1 MRALRA
7 SAISTIAMLA
17 ASPALAA
24 DIGPSLDA
32 ALDAAGATQ
41 KLEVIVSFDGDGAP
55 TADQVAILEDLGLTG
70 ITFQALPIAGVMA
83 TPSQVT
89 ALDNTPGV
97 RSLWLNEQLQYDND
111 ASTKVTGV
119 DRMRVDPSLRNDV
132 GVPYSGKGIGVLIND
147 SGVDGNHP
155 DLAFGSKTVQNVA
168 AQLNLASYDEMLPIT
183 WVENVPDTDI
193 GGGHGTH
200 VAGIVAGTGA
210 ASGGVHEGVAPGAD
224 IIGYGSGAGLFILDT
239 LGAFDYALVNQ
250 FRYNIRVVANSFGST
265 SGTGSDFDPD
275 DPNNIATKK
284 LVDRGIIVVISAGN
298 SGSGEGT
305 ITGNFKKAPWIVTV
319 AAGDTD
325 GGLADFSSRGVD
337 GKGGEVT
344 VDGERFVWED
354 RPTLT
359 SPGVNTVSTKAKTDA
374 LSATGTGE
382 DGETVYYT
390 VKSGTSMASP
400 HVSGIV
406 ALMLEANPKLSW
418 REVKS
423 ILQETATNMPGREA
437 WEVGAG
443 YVNAHAA
450 VTMAASK
457 RTDYGD
463 TLALGRTF
471 NATLQQSRVEGPDFS
486 LTHNP
491 VGPKDVQTFTVAE
504 GLSTVIATA
513 NVSDN
518 TTAIVLRDPDGNRYG
533 SSISLPVL
541 GQNIAV
547 TAPAVPGE
555 WTIELGGIGALSGV
569 ALDPLG
575 VTNGVAV
582 PVTPVDV
589 DVDFNR
595 VDGFTGLDDVAGH
608 PARGFVEAAVAERLV
623 DARRSGFRPDAKIR
637 RSEMA
642 DYLTLGG
649 GVRQY
654 RAADGSTAFTDVSGT
669 ESATAEA
676 VTARGAALRDMDHSD
691 DGVMASNGTSFD
703 PRSSV
708 DRDELAYSMVQSLG
722 MQDEAEAVRDALGGG
737 QLTASFRGERV
748 PVTDSA
754 AIPAEWRGHAQLAID
769 LELMT
774 VRFDSQ
780 QGPYDLEPT
789 VTATFSPD
797 EDVTRAG
804 YAFSAVALHDRLSAA
819 E

>member
-1 MRALRA
+1 MRNALCA
-7 SAISTIAMLA
+7 SAIALLA
-17 ASPALAA
+17 GAPALAA
-24 DIGPSLDA
+24 DIGPSLTDA
-32 ALDAAGATQ
+32 VASAAATDR
-41 KLEVIVSFDGDGAP
+41 LEVIVSFEGDGAP
-55 TADQVAILEDLGLTG
+55 TADQVAILKDLGLTG
-70 ITFQALPIAGVMA
+70 VTLQALPIAGVLA
-83 TPSQVT
+83 TPAQIA
-89 ALDNTPGV
+89 ALDDAAGV
-97 RSLWLNEQLQYDND
+97 RSLWLNEKLEYDND
-111 ASTKVTGV
+111 ASTKITGV
-119 DRMRVDPSLRNDV
+119 DRMRTDRNLRTQM
-132 GVPYSGKGIGVLIND
+132 GLPYSGKGIGVLVND
-147 SGVDGNHP
+147 SGVDGQHP
-155 DLAFGSKTVQNVA
+155 DLAHNTVENVA
-168 AQLNLASYDEMLPIT
+168 AQLNLRSYSDLLPIT
-183 WVENVPDTDI
+183 WVEGVPDTDI

-210 ASGGVHEGVAPGAD
+210 ASGGVHEGVAPGAN

-250 FRYNIRVVANSFGST
+250 YRYNIRVVANSFGST
-265 SGTGSDFDPD
+265 SGTGSDFDPS
-275 DPNNIATKK
+275 DPTNIATKK
-284 LVDRGIIVVISAGN
+284 LVDRGVIVVISAGN
-298 SGSGEGT
+298 SGSGEST
-305 ITGNFKKAPWIVTV
+305 ITGNFKKAPWIITV

-325 GGLADFSSRGVD
+325 GGLADFSSRGVK
-337 GKGGEVT
+337 GKGGEVV

-354 RPTLT
+354 RPTVT

-374 LSATGTGE
+374 LSVAGTGE
-382 DGETVYYT
+382 ENETVYYT

-406 ALMLEANPKLSW
+406 ALMLEANPQLDW

-450 VTMAASK
+450 VTMAAAK

-471 NATLQQSRVEGPDFS
+471 NATLQQSRVEGPDFE

-504 GLSTVIATA
+504 GLSTVIASA

-518 TTAIVLRDPDGNRYG
+518 TTAIVLRDPSGNRYG

-555 WTIELGGIGALSGV
+555 WTIELGGIGSVSGV
-569 ALDPLG
+569 ALDPLR
-575 VTNGVAV
+575 VTNGYAV
-582 PVTPVDV
+582 PVTPVSV

-595 VDGFTGLDDVAGH
+595 VDGFSGLGDIASH
-608 PARGFVEAAVAERLV
+608 PARGFVEKAVAERLV
-623 DARRSGFRPDAKIR
+623 DARRNGFKPDAKITR
-637 RSEMA
+637 AEMA

-649 GVRQY
+649 GVRQF
-654 RAADGSTAFTDVSGT
+654 RAADGTSAFTDVSGID
-669 ESATAEA
+669 AARAEA
-676 VTARGAALRDMDHSD
+676 VATRGAAIRDQDHSG
-691 DGVMASNGTSFD
+691 DGVMAASGNSFRPKAVVERED
-703 PRSSV
+703 
-708 DRDELAYSMVQSLG
+708 LAYSLIQSLG
-722 MQDEAEAVRDALGGG
+722 MQDEAEAIRDGLNGGT
-737 QLTASFRGERV
+737 LTASFRGQRV
-748 PVTDSA
+748 PVTDTA
-754 AIPAEWRGHAQLAID
+754 DIPAAWRGHAQLAID

-774 VRFDSQ
+774 VRFVSE
-780 QGPYDLEPT
+780 QGPYDFEPT
-789 VTATFSPD
+789 VTAVFSPD

-819 E
+819 Q